1 MTKFCGFSGLDVLI
15 FIFRGILGGAWV
27 LLLSLCSEVTP
38 SSYQESMR
46 CCGLNLGLPAFKA
59 YTQLIRAIRLASGFV
74 FLKVEIVKLEV
85 RMVFWKAKL
94 PGVKLLWLQGK
105 RMKEAEE
112 YYAIFFHM
120 C

>member
-1 MTKFCGFSGLDVLI
+1 
-15 FIFRGILGGAWV
+15 
-27 LLLSLCSEVTP
+27 
-38 SSYQESMR
+38 MR

-105 RMKEAEE
+105 RMKEAEK
-112 YYAIFFHM
+112 YYAFFFFSHVLVFTLDTLWPLVDNI
-120 C
+120 